1 MAGEPH
7 RPKGHGLG
15 SSHEPIEVTPCFH
28 LFNRLSGDFAV
39 THPPL
44 HRLQLPLLD
53 RHLKGRPTAPARKI
67 VIKDLYIR
75 NGQVQITHPLLQGKL
90 LSTALPTTRLTN
102 IGQANGGVTPTV
114 IADLLIKTI
123 VINARNVATQ
133 DLMKNISAL
142 PGVVKG
148 TPANI
153 LNQVNGLIG
162 K

>member
-1 MAGEPH
+1 M
-7 RPKGHGLG
+7 
-15 SSHEPIEVTPCFH
+15 
-28 LFNRLSGDFAV
+28 
-39 THPPL
+39 
-44 HRLQLPLLD
+44 
-53 RHLKGRPTAPARKI
+53 
-67 VIKDLYIR
+67 IKDLYIR